1 MKKVLAD
8 ANIWIHHWRQTNPLL
23 IAMAGDGEI
32 LTHPIVIGELSMGN
46 LRNRDRTLWDLTRL
60 GRPPLAT
67 DAETLRMVEARH
79 LWGRGIGWSDARILA
94 SVILGDCLL
103 WTRDRRLDEI
113 ADELQVAWR
122 G

>member
-1 MKKVLAD
+1 MKPVVVD
-8 ANIWIHHWRQTNPLL
+8 ANVWIHHWRASNRLL
-23 IAMAGDGEI
+23 EAMVEDGEVW
-32 LTHPIVIGELSMGN
+32 THPLIIGELSMGT

-67 DAETLRMVEARH
+67 DAETRQMVEARR
-79 LWGRGIGWSDARILA
+79 LWGRGIGWNDAKILA
-94 SVILGDCLL
+94 SVVIGGCLL

-113 ADELQVAWR
+113 AEELKVAWR

>member
-67 DAETLRMVEARH
+67 DAETLRMVEALQFH
-79 LWGRGIGWSDARILA
+79 EEFGEVCPAGWHKGESGMSATTEG
-94 SVILGDCLL
+94 V
-103 WTRDRRLDEI
+103 
-113 ADELQVAWR
+113 ADYLSNSADKL
-122 G
+122 

>member
-1 MKKVLAD
+1 VRPILVD
-8 ANIWIHHWRQTNPLL
+8 ANVWAHHWRKSDPLL
-23 IAMAGDGEI
+23 MAMVADGEVV
-32 LTHPIVIGELSMGN
+32 THPLVIGELSMGN
-46 LRNRDRTLWDLTRL
+46 LRQRERALWDLTRM

-79 LWGRGIGWSDARILA
+79 LWGRGIGWNDAKILA
-94 SVILGDCLL
+94 SVVIGDCLL

-113 ADELQVAWR
+113 ADEMQVAWR